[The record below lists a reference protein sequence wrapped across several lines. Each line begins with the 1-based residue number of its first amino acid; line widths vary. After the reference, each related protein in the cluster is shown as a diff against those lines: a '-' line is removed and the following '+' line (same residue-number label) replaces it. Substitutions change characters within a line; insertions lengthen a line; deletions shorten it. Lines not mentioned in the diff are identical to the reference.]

1 MFIFLRFMFVDRKID
16 DTDYKT
22 EEWLERVVI
31 VGPPS
36 GIKSATLKSTSNNV
50 KFGIQQKFKC
60 VFLGVGAVNLKVTYD
75 GEGQSLVIR
84 KPGVNIAESF
94 TISLH

>member
-1 MFIFLRFMFVDRKID
+1 MPACRKID
-16 DTDYKT
+16 STDYQT

-36 GIKSATLKSTSNNV
+36 GIKSATLKSKSNDT
-50 KFGIQQKFKC
+50 C
-60 VFLGVGAVNLKVTYD
+60 VFLLKIKMIWIFVAGVGTVSLKVTYD
-75 GEGQSLVIR
+75 GEGRSLVIR

-94 TISLH
+94 TISLQ